1 MGCHFIDDFVYLH
14 RDAQSYGWDL
24 LRGEDSTDDEE
35 KTNKLPPPPSWS
47 RDPVRTRT
55 ANMQSEIPAK
65 MIDTLFGLK
74 PMSPDLREIFPD
86 IDPKLLKRNSSMIWK
101 TPPRMSRIE
110 RP

>member
-1 MGCHFIDDFVYLH
+1 
-14 RDAQSYGWDL
+14 
-24 LRGEDSTDDEE
+24 
-35 KTNKLPPPPSWS
+35 
-47 RDPVRTRT
+47 
-55 ANMQSEIPAK
+55 MQSEIPAK